1 MKTFIKKAA
10 LIFVLMFIAAAQNVK
25 AESTVYF
32 FVDFKFWNSEYQF
45 TLNGKK
51 AFTLVPEGKVINK
64 TAGTTMYNKVMRKVV
79 FKNSDSYVVAVDCPS
94 ARGTYHA
101 EMNLNLED
109 GETYYVIINASM
121 KRTFYIE
128 SLDEKDGTKLLKK
141 ALKDDKYTK
150 NEDLVY
156 NGK

>member
-32 FVDFKFWNSEYQF
+32 FIDFKFWNSEYPIM
-45 TLNGKK
+45 LNGKK
-51 AFTLVPEGKVINK
+51 AFTLVPEGKIANK
-64 TAGTTMYNKVMRKVV
+64 IAGTKIYNKVMRKVV
-79 FKNSDSYVVAVDCPS
+79 FKNSDSYVVSVDCPS

-109 GETYYVIINASM
+109 GETYYVIVNASL

-128 SLDEKDGTKLLKK
+128 SLDEKDGAKLLKK

-156 NGK
+156 DGK

>member
-10 LIFVLMFIAAAQNVK
+10 LIFVLILAAVQNVK

-32 FVDFKFWNSEYQF
+32 FIDFKFWNSEYKF
-45 TLNGKK
+45 TLNGKE
-51 AFTLVPEGKVINK
+51 AFSLIPEGKAVSGMGG
-64 TAGTTMYNKVMRKVV
+64 ATMYNKVMRKVV
-79 FKNSDSYVVAVDCPS
+79 FNNPDSYVVAVDCPS

-128 SLDEKDGTKLLKK
+128 SLDEKDGAKLLKK

-150 NEDLVY
+150 NKDFVY